1 MGQRKRSWLTRRD
14 KVELFEQIRRE
25 YEFGVGTIAGV
36 SRKLGVHRR
45 MVREALQSAE
55 PAGTKSRQRRLR
67 KLDAA
72 SAFIDQV
79 LRGDLSAP
87 PKQRH
92 TARRIFDRLRVE
104 LPGFKGSERTV
115 RGYVQGRRQQ
125 LGLEQR
131 EVFVAQTYAWGSEAQ
146 VDWYEAW
153 AILSGERVKL
163 QVFEM
168 RSMASGG
175 AYHRAYTHAT
185 QQAFLEAHQFAFA
198 YFDGVFRVLRYDN
211 LKSAVKRILRGFR
224 REETSRFIAFRSHW
238 RFQSEFCNPARGHE
252 KGGVE
257 GEGGYFRRNHW
268 VPLPEARDLDELNAY
283 LERCCREDQS
293 RVLAG
298 RTEAVGVAML
308 AEQPHLLPLAT
319 EPFDLAEISFPAV
332 DGLRC
337 VRVRTNR
344 YSVPLRP
351 GTKVEARVNADSVE
365 LWHEGRRVARHE
377 RCFSRQQQVL
387 DLEHYLDVLERKPGA
402 LAGSTALAQWR
413 QAGRWP
419 ESFDQLWHALTMRQG
434 RQQGT
439 RQMIELLQ
447 LGAGDAWSR
456 LRAAVD
462 QALLLGCHDVAAI
475 RHLMLAGQFD
485 RPTVEAIDLG
495 HLARY
500 ERPMPVMSGYD
511 QLLSTRLSEVP
522 A

>member
-1 MGQRKRSWLTRRD
+1 ME
-14 KVELFEQIRRE
+14 VFEQIRRE

-45 MVREALQSAE
+45 MVREALRSAE
-55 PAGTKSRQRRLR
+55 PAAPKPQQRRLR
-67 KLDAA
+67 KLDAV
-72 SAFIDQV
+72 SDFIDQI
-79 LRGDLSAP
+79 LRADLSAP

-92 TARRIFDRLRVE
+92 TARRIFDRLCAE
-104 LPGFKGSERTV
+104 DPGFNGSQRSV
-115 RGYVQGRRQQ
+115 RGYVQRRRQQ
-125 LGLEQR
+125 LGLEHR
-131 EVFVAQTYAWGSEAQ
+131 EVFVPQTYEWGSEAQ

-175 AYHRAYTHAT
+175 AYHRAYLHAT

-198 YFDGVFRVLRYDN
+198 YFGGVFRTLRYDN
-211 LKSAVKRILRGFR
+211 LKSAVKKVLRGYR

-238 RFQSEFCNPARGHE
+238 RFQSEFCNPARGNE

-283 LERCCREDQS
+283 LERCCREDQN

-298 RTEAVGVAML
+298 RSDTVGTAML
-308 AEQPHLLPLAT
+308 IEQAHLLPLAE
-319 EPFDLAEISFPAV
+319 EPFELAEISFPTV

-365 LWHEGRRVARHE
+365 LWHEGKRVADHE
-377 RCFSRQQQVL
+377 RCYSRRQQIL
-387 DLEHYLDVLERKPGA
+387 ELEHYLDVLERKPGA

-419 ESFDQLWHALTMRQG
+419 ESFDQLWHALNMRHG
-434 RQQGT
+434 RQHGT

-447 LGAGDAWSR
+447 LGSGEGWPR
-456 LRAAVD
+456 LRAAVE
-462 QALLLGCHDVAAI
+462 QALSLGCHDVAAI
-475 RHLMLAGQFD
+475 RHLILAGHLD
-485 RPTVEAIDLG
+485 RPTIAAIDIG
-495 HLARY
+495 SLARY
-500 ERPMPVMSGYD
+500 ERPMPLMNSYD
-511 QLLSTRLSEVP
+511 QLLSHPAVAEVT

>member
-1 MGQRKRSWLTRRD
+1 M
-14 KVELFEQIRRE
+14 ELFEQIRRE

-36 SRKLGVHRR
+36 SRKLSVHRR
-45 MVREALQSAE
+45 MVREALRSAE
-55 PAGTKSRQRRLR
+55 PAATKPQQRRLR
-67 KLDAA
+67 KLDSA
-72 SAFIDQV
+72 SDFIDRI
-79 LRGDLSAP
+79 LRADVSAP

-92 TARRIFDRLRVE
+92 TARRIFDRLRLE
-104 LPGFKGSERTV
+104 LSGFNGSQRTV
-115 RGYVQGRRQQ
+115 RGYVQRRRQQ
-125 LGLEQR
+125 LGLERR
-131 EVFVAQTYAWGSEAQ
+131 EVFVPQTYAWGSEAQ

-168 RSMASGG
+168 RSMGSGA
-175 AYHRAYTHAT
+175 AYHRAYTRAT
-185 QQAFLEAHQFAFA
+185 QQAFLDAHQLSFA
-198 YFDGVFRVLRYDN
+198 YFGGVFRVLRYDN
-211 LKSAVKRILRGFR
+211 LKSAVKQVLRGHR

-238 RFQSEFCNPARGHE
+238 RFQSEFCNPARGNE

-268 VPLPEARDLDELNAY
+268 VPLPEARDLDELNVY
-283 LERCCREDQS
+283 LERCCGDDQS

-298 RTEAVGVAML
+298 RTETVGAAML
-308 AEQPHLLPLAT
+308 IEQSHLLPLAA
-319 EPFDLAEISFPAV
+319 EPFELAEISFPTV

-377 RCFSRQQQVL
+377 RCYSRQQQVL

-419 ESFDQLWHALTMRQG
+419 ESFDRLWHELNMRHG
-434 RQQGT
+434 RQHGT

-447 LGAGDAWSR
+447 LGTGDGWPR
-456 LRAAVD
+456 LRSAVE
-462 QALLLGCHDVAAI
+462 QALTLGCHDVAAI
-475 RHLMLAGQFD
+475 RHLMLAEHFD
-485 RPTVEAIDLG
+485 RPLVAAIDIG
-495 HLARY
+495 ALARY

-511 QLLSTRLSEVP
+511 QLLSHTEVAEVP

>member
-1 MGQRKRSWLTRRD
+1 M
-14 KVELFEQIRRE
+14 ELFEQIRRE
-25 YEFGVGTIAGV
+25 YEFGVGTIAGI

-45 MVREALQSAE
+45 MVREALRSAE
-55 PAGTKSRQRRLR
+55 PAATKPQQRRLR
-67 KLDAA
+67 KLDSA
-72 SAFIDQV
+72 SDFIDRI
-79 LRGDLSAP
+79 LRADVSAP

-92 TARRIFDRLRVE
+92 TARRIFDRLRLE
-104 LPGFKGSERTV
+104 LSGFSGSQRTV
-115 RGYVQGRRQQ
+115 RGYVQRRRQQ
-125 LGLEQR
+125 LGLERR
-131 EVFVAQTYAWGSEAQ
+131 EVFVPQTYAWGSEAQ

-153 AILSGERVKL
+153 ATLSGERVKL

-168 RSMASGG
+168 RSMGSGA
-175 AYHRAYTHAT
+175 AYHRAYARAT
-185 QQAFLEAHQFAFA
+185 QQAFLEAHQLAFA
-198 YFDGVFRVLRYDN
+198 YFGGVFRVLRYDN
-211 LKSAVKRILRGFR
+211 LKSAVKQVLRGHR

-238 RFQSEFCNPARGHE
+238 RFRSEFCNPARGNE

-268 VPLPEARDLDELNAY
+268 VPLPEARDLDELNLY
-283 LERCCREDQS
+283 LEQCCREDQG

-298 RTEAVGVAML
+298 RTETVGAAML
-308 AEQPHLLPLAT
+308 IEQSHLLALAA
-319 EPFDLAEISFPAV
+319 EPFELAEVSFPTV

-351 GTKVEARVNADSVE
+351 GTKIEARVNADSVE

-377 RCFSRQQQVL
+377 RCYSRQQQVL

-413 QAGRWP
+413 QSGRWP
-419 ESFDQLWHALTMRQG
+419 ESFDRLWHELIMRHG
-434 RQQGT
+434 RQHGT

-447 LGAGDAWSR
+447 LGTGDGWSR
-456 LRAAVD
+456 LRSAVE
-462 QALLLGCHDVAAI
+462 QALTLGCHDVAAI
-475 RHLMLAGQFD
+475 RHLMLVEHFD
-485 RPTVEAIDLG
+485 RPLVAAIDIG
-495 HLARY
+495 ALARY

-511 QLLSTRLSEVP
+511 QLLSHMELAEVP